1 MNTRQ
6 MVALWIGIALIALV
20 TLFPPWVHVLSTHG
34 GQEVTV
40 SVSNIGFLC
49 APSAV
54 RGGLGVRMDVA
65 RLVASWALLI
75 LVTGTFVMTSKG
87 QSRIGF

>member
-6 MVALWIGIALIALV
+6 KVFLWIGIALIAFV

-34 GQEVTV
+34 GQEATV
-40 SVSNIGFLC
+40 SISNIGFLC
-49 APSAV
+49 APPAV
-54 RGGLGVRMDVA
+54 MGGLGVRMDVA

-87 QSRIGF
+87 LSRIGF

>member
-6 MVALWIGIALIALV
+6 KVVLWIGIALIALV

-34 GQEVTV
+34 GQEAKV
-40 SVSNIGFLC
+40 SISNIGFLC
-49 APSAV
+49 APPAV
-54 RGGLGVRMDVA
+54 MGGLGVRLDVA